1 MKLTG
6 RRKDRVIRKKM
17 VRKKRKMELSKRE
30 REQSD
35 TTTTMRMKHGCD
47 GMSADP
53 NLSHACAC
61 NSM

>member
-6 RRKDRVIRKKM
+6 RREDRVIREKM
-17 VRKKRKMELSKRE
+17 VRKIRKMESSK

-47 GMSADP
+47 VCGPKLEPCVCM
-53 NLSHACAC
+53 
-61 NSM
+61 

>member
-1 MKLTG
+1 MKLAG
-6 RRKDRVIRKKM
+6 RREDRVIREKM
-17 VRKKRKMELSKRE
+17 VRKERQMESSKRE
-30 REQSD
+30 PSD

-61 NSM
+61 NSL

>member
-6 RRKDRVIRKKM
+6 RRKDRVIREKT
-17 VRKKRKMELSKRE
+17 VRKERKMELSK

-35 TTTTMRMKHGCD
+35 TTTTMRTKHGCD

-53 NLSHACAC
+53 KLTHVHVN
-61 NSM
+61 